1 MASKRFL
8 SSCDEEDD
16 EVEERRRKKIGEKP
30 KRKNQGEKKKLKPP
44 RTPIENEE
52 DLKMRSLSILTA
64 KEQRVEEFMIDFLES
79 FQKKNGTDLGF
90 SGDLTFQEK

>member
-79 FQKKNGTDLGF
+79 FQKKTE
-90 SGDLTFQEK
+90 QI

>member
-1 MASKRFL
+1 MMKSKR
-8 SSCDEEDD
+8 EE
-16 EVEERRRKKIGEKP
+16 EKNWRKTEKKKSRR
-30 KRKNQGEKKKLKPP
+30 KKKLKPP